1 MAKTKVLICPYCGE
15 SQPAADRC
23 RACRGLLDPLS
34 RQATHNAMGPWF
46 LRDPQRPHQPGC
58 SYETLVRLID
68 RGQVNK
74 NTIIRGPTTR
84 QFWNAAKRVAGI
96 SHLLGYCHNCDAAV
110 EPTDHGC
117 HACGVPFGAYL
128 IRNHLGLPEIEPLPG
143 DPEGGGQG
151 GPAGADGSAIPPL
164 SPAWSGIGMSG
175 ISSFAPDAELLAGS
189 SGQGASAV
197 TAGAG
202 AGENGPSGSSTGG
215 DDFVSTRRPISS
227 VSNLPERYATPV
239 AASYSMPT
247 PQPMGQDW
255 AMSPAT
261 RAMQRKLARQQ
272 RMIRVMGIGL
282 IAIAVV
288 AVAVSI
294 TSILTLTGVT
304 GQGRDAGSPSQSQDA
319 PEQPAEGVT
328 SSDIEGIPSSPLAP
342 FTEQAPLEEAGE
354 MIEGTGDSGA
364 QRAMGEALAD
374 QPGEPDL
381 FATLL
386 GQAEELIERASKT
399 ERSSADRLTDYRA
412 ALALLE
418 RIAADAP
425 PGQRPADLSRRIE
438 RVRQAIDQIEVD
450 SFFNR

>member
-1 MAKTKVLICPYCGE
+1 
-15 SQPAADRC
+15 
-23 RACRGLLDPLS
+23 
-34 RQATHNAMGPWF
+34 
-46 LRDPQRPHQPGC
+46 
-58 SYETLVRLID
+58 
-68 RGQVNK
+68 
-74 NTIIRGPTTR
+74 
-84 QFWNAAKRVAGI
+84 
-96 SHLLGYCHNCDAAV
+96 
-110 EPTDHGC
+110 
-117 HACGVPFGAYL
+117 
-128 IRNHLGLPEIEPLPG
+128 
-143 DPEGGGQG
+143 
-151 GPAGADGSAIPPL
+151 
-164 SPAWSGIGMSG
+164 
-175 ISSFAPDAELLAGS
+175 
-189 SGQGASAV
+189 
-197 TAGAG
+197 
-202 AGENGPSGSSTGG
+202 
-215 DDFVSTRRPISS
+215 
-227 VSNLPERYATPV
+227 
-239 AASYSMPT
+239 
-247 PQPMGQDW
+247 
-255 AMSPAT
+255 MSPAT

-354 MIEGTGDSGA
+354 MIDGTGDSGA